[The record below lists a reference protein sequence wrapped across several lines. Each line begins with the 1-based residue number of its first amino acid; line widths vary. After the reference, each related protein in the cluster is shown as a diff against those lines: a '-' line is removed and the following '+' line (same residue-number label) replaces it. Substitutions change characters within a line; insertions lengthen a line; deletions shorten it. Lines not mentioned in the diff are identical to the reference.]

1 MDELAPVRAELVLM
15 RERLEELQIQALV
28 LLQETRALRL
38 VAERVLD
45 LLPKQHPQG
54 SEPCQQQSTGRLQL
68 PPQLPARPSGP
79 DGSTVQR

>member
-45 LLPKQHPQG
+45 LLPQQHPQG
-54 SEPCQQQSTGRLQL
+54 LEPYRPQSKE
-68 PPQLPARPSGP
+68 PQERVV
-79 DGSTVQR
+79 VQTK

>member
-45 LLPKQHPQG
+45 LLPQQHPPEL
-54 SEPCQQQSTGRLQL
+54 EPYQ
-68 PPQLPARPSGP
+68 PPSMEPLEFPPEPRPDFLGPAG
-79 DGSTVQR
+79 

>member
-45 LLPKQHPQG
+45 LLPQQHPPG
-54 SEPCQQQSTGRLQL
+54 SRPYQPPSKEPQELRYFGEIPL
-68 PPQLPARPSGP
+68 
-79 DGSTVQR
+79 